1 MDPILPLECTQVR
14 VGRYLGTSRLLAIGI
29 LKHQPSRPFVCGG
42 RCPACCVERQL
53 AWPVILPHSRMLPSR
68 VIVASF
74 KCSPNLPPAE
84 PALQGGDGLDPPSD
98 RLRGRRRA
106 HTLILTPHAT
116 GFPAAESASHRTPW
130 CARFPCARS

>member
-1 MDPILPLECTQVR
+1 
-14 VGRYLGTSRLLAIGI
+14 
-29 LKHQPSRPFVCGG
+29 
-42 RCPACCVERQL
+42 
-53 AWPVILPHSRMLPSR
+53 MLPSR

-74 KCSPNLPPAE
+74 KCSPGLPSAQ

-116 GFPAAESASHRTPW
+116 GFRLPRVHRTEHHGVRDFPAPDLEPTLEGAQKPIAIGPRIFDLQSSKQLTASSPRLRSEPCVQLLNDLRQRVRSPAASLLF
-130 CARFPCARS
+130 RFG